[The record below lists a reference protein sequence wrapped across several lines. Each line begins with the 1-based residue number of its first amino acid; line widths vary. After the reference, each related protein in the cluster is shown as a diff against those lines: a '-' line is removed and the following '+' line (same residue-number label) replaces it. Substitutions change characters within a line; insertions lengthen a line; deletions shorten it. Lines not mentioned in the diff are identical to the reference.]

1 MSQGTIRRLRRFAI
15 MTWDIKLPLG
25 ALLGLSGVAFF
36 AGLLLH

>member
-1 MSQGTIRRLRRFAI
+1 LAV

-25 ALLGLSGVAFF
+25 ALVGLAGMAFF

>member
-1 MSQGTIRRLRRFAI
+1 MSHGTSRPLRRCAV